1 MFKCARRVARRNI
14 RAAVCCAPAL
24 LTVASPAY
32 AGPNDILIGL
42 DEKVSSGPDGLVN
55 GPPGKD
61 ELLVM
66 DVTKPAK
73 PVLRARM
80 PLMNSLLGPPTN
92 LQITPDGRLGLVANS
107 VLTAPMPKVSPSH
120 LTTGCSSST

>member
-1 MFKCARRVARRNI
+1 MFKYARRTLRRSI
-14 RAAVCCAPAL
+14 LALCCAAAVLP
-24 LTVASPAY
+24 VASPAY

-55 GPPGKD
+55 GPSGKD

-73 PVLRARM
+73 PVLRARL
-80 PLMNSLLGPPTN
+80 PLMRSLGRGP
-92 LQITPDGRLGLVANS
+92 
-107 VLTAPMPKVSPSH
+107 
-120 LTTGCSSST
+120 